1 MSARTKQK
9 KVDSSGV
16 PEEILAQRPYF
27 HDLSSGA
34 QRMLLARFRQLSRPP
49 QPATRG
55 AAASQ
60 AAPPAAQL
68 LGLSLGPHPG
78 ANIRVNDPAEDLPF
92 GNRTTQSAPSIAV
105 NRDIVVV
112 GFNDSTLAP
121 NYSGF
126 AVSKNHGRVFK
137 DKGNLVGQEFGDA
150 VIATDGAGNFYY
162 ASLSTDAAGNS
173 SVGVSKSTDKG
184 NSFNTPVNASTTANA
199 PGSFQDKEWL
209 TVDNSDS
216 GTDGNLYLVW
226 TKFGPGTQILFARST
241 NSGSTFS
248 APLALSGVGNVQG
261 AMPGVGPDGAVYV
274 TWLDRGASQI
284 HIRKSIDAGVTFTNP
299 VNGGGPVQPIL
310 QIPGT
315 LKGNIRANS
324 FPSIA
329 VDPEEGAVY
338 IVYAAR
344 VGADRANV
352 FLVTS
357 KDGGKTWS
365 APVRVNDDST
375 NTDQW
380 MPSVAVTDDDG
391 VVGVMFYDR
400 RNDPVNNLSIDV
412 YIAIS
417 TDGGISFRPNQR
429 ITTTSFPPV
438 VNFDPVIAFNYMGDY
453 NQMVAN
459 DQRFYMV
466 WGDNRDMVGARND
479 PNVYFAVFDAED

>member
-78 ANIRVNDPAEDLPF
+78 ANVRVNDPAEDLPF
-92 GNRTTQSAPSIAV
+92 GNRTTQSEPSIAV

-209 TVDNSDS
+209 TVDNSDT
-216 GTDGNLYLVW
+216 GTDGNLYLICDS
-226 TKFGPGTQILFARST
+226 PSLEARIL
-241 NSGSTFS
+241 
-248 APLALSGVGNVQG
+248 
-261 AMPGVGPDGAVYV
+261 
-274 TWLDRGASQI
+274 
-284 HIRKSIDAGVTFTNP
+284 
-299 VNGGGPVQPIL
+299 
-310 QIPGT
+310 
-315 LKGNIRANS
+315 
-324 FPSIA
+324 
-329 VDPEEGAVY
+329 
-338 IVYAAR
+338 
-344 VGADRANV
+344 
-352 FLVTS
+352 
-357 KDGGKTWS
+357 
-365 APVRVNDDST
+365 
-375 NTDQW
+375 
-380 MPSVAVTDDDG
+380 
-391 VVGVMFYDR
+391 
-400 RNDPVNNLSIDV
+400 
-412 YIAIS
+412 
-417 TDGGISFRPNQR
+417 
-429 ITTTSFPPV
+429 
-438 VNFDPVIAFNYMGDY
+438 
-453 NQMVAN
+453 
-459 DQRFYMV
+459 
-466 WGDNRDMVGARND
+466 
-479 PNVYFAVFDAED
+479 